1 MLIKTGSRTGI
12 LADYNIQLLRN
23 KDWRIIDKKG
33 VTHLE
38 KAFEGTIFTD
48 HSYFIENFLKCLYDK
63 EYKSILCGGLG
74 LGIAPY
80 LSQPFCDTIDVIEID
95 QDLIDLINT
104 AGYLSSKVNVICGD
118 VFNYEPQRK
127 YDFILIDIW
136 QRNNGTFDVEVE
148 TIKNKYSQY
157 LEDGG
162 TLCVPLDYLVGK
174 PCNCEK

>member
-23 KDWRIIDKKG
+23 KDWRFVNKNGI
-33 VTHLE
+33 THLE

-48 HSYFIENFLKCLYDK
+48 HSHFIENFLKCLYDK

-80 LSQPFCDTIDVIEID
+80 LSQPFCNTIDVVEID

-104 AGYLSSKVNVICGD
+104 AGYLSSKVNMICGD
-118 VFNYEPQRK
+118 VYTYKPQHK
-127 YDFILIDIW
+127 YDFILMDVW
-136 QRNNGTFDVEVE
+136 QKNSSTFDSEVE
-148 TIKNKYSQY
+148 TIKNKYLHY
-157 LEDGG
+157 LKDDG
-162 TLCVPLDYLVGK
+162 TLCIPLDYLVGK
-174 PCNCEK
+174 PYNH

>member
-1 MLIKTGSRTGI
+1 MLIKTGSRKNI

-38 KAFEGTIFTD
+38 KAFEGTIFSD
-48 HSYFIENFLKCLYDK
+48 HFYFIEDFLKCLYDK

>member
-12 LADYNIQLLRN
+12 LADYNIQLFRN

-80 LSQPFCDTIDVIEID
+80 LSQPFCDTIDVVEID